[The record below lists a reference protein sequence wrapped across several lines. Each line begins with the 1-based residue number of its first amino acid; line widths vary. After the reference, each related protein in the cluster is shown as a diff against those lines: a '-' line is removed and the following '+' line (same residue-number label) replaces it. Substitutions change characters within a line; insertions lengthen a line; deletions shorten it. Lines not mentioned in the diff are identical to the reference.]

1 VLRRIASLIPL
12 LALGVE
18 VAACQPAPSFEV
30 ASIRLNKNAD
40 EKGAMEFPPGG
51 ERFAATNVPLSLL
64 IATAYGVTI
73 PQFSWQNSALPV
85 LSERYDVQAKADHP
99 VSRAEMSRLLQSL
112 LEDRFK
118 LVVRRETRDLQS
130 YALVVDKGGP
140 LLHLSEASHVND
152 AAPLNP
158 YHARGDERS
167 SGYLAFKD
175 ETMSDFAF
183 RLSTL
188 VVLDGRVVVDKT
200 GLDGHYDFELKFSPE
215 PAFAP
220 ATGANLREP
229 LPASILIAGPSIF
242 TALREQ
248 LGLSLE
254 PRKIPIEV
262 LSVERAERPTE
273 N

>member
-1 VLRRIASLIPL
+1 MDS
-12 LALGVE
+12 
-18 VAACQPAPSFEV
+18 VAVCQLAPSFEV
-30 ASIRLNKNAD
+30 ASIRLNKNAG
-40 EKGAMEFPPGG
+40 EKGNMEFAPGG
-51 ERFAATNVPLSLL
+51 ERFAAINVPLSLL
-64 IATAYGVTI
+64 IATAYHVTL

-85 LSERYDVQAKADHP
+85 LSERYDIQAKAEHP
-99 VSRAEMSRLLQSL
+99 VSAAEMSRLLQSL

-118 LVVRRETRDLQS
+118 LVVRREMKELQS

-140 LLHLSEASHVND
+140 KLHLSEFPHVND

-158 YHARGDERS
+158 YHARGSERS
-167 SGYLAFKD
+167 VGYLVFKD
-175 ETMSDFAF
+175 ETMADFAF

-188 VVLDGRVVVDKT
+188 AVLDGRVVVDKT
-200 GLDGHYDFELKFSPE
+200 GLDEHYDFELEFTQE

-229 LPASILIAGPSIF
+229 LPASIFIAGPSIF

-248 LGLSLE
+248 LGLRLE

-262 LSVERAERPTE
+262 LSVERAERPAE